1 MRSRGR
7 VLSFWTATPL
17 ATQRE
22 RQALKEEKYYPD
34 KMPPRGA
41 LLRWV
46 EIFPTTHALFFL
58 ARDNTF
64 DARLKVTDRQID
76 DYLP

>member
-1 MRSRGR
+1 
-7 VLSFWTATPL
+7 L

-64 DARLKVTDRQID
+64 DDRLKVINRQM
-76 DYLP
+76 DYCLP

>member
-1 MRSRGR
+1 LDSNDIG
-7 VLSFWTATPL
+7 P
-17 ATQRE
+17 QRE

-34 KMPPRGA
+34 KMPPPGS
-41 LLRWV
+41 LLCWV

-64 DARLKVTDRQID
+64 DARLQVRINGWKI
-76 DYLP
+76 

>member
-1 MRSRGR
+1 MCGRGR

-22 RQALKEEKYYPD
+22 RQALKEGKYYPD
-34 KMPPRGA
+34 KLPPRGA

-64 DARLKVTDRQID
+64 DDRLEVTNRRMGY
-76 DYLP
+76 YLP